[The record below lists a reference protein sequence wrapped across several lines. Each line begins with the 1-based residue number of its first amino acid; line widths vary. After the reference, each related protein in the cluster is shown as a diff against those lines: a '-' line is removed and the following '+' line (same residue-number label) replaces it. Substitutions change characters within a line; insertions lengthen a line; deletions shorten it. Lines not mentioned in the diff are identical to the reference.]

1 MFVIKFPFFVGIWL
15 IVTYYIIIFNNSLSI
30 SLHLYMQVISL
41 YNLSINEAK
50 QELYYV
56 MESMEIDLDKI
67 INKSEQVLTEP
78 HIKCLMKQLLEG
90 LKAIHFLGINHR
102 DIKPANLLVNQD
114 CQLRITD
121 FGLAR
126 FVGKGSP
133 DHDHL
138 NESVTPMTEYVV
150 TRWYRAPEI
159 LLAPGS
165 AYSDAIDIWSAGCV
179 CAEMFLRKPLFP
191 GEGYIDQV
199 QLIFKVIGLQDLD
212 DLGFTVSD
220 SVSNFLKYRCLS
232 LGESYSSL
240 LPGTSEE
247 SLQFLEAMLTVNP
260 FSRPSASLALTF
272 PFVSDAEV
280 LFDYKQ
286 LESVPPPLD
295 YFSFEYSNL
304 DSNELAELIRHDVE
318 RFNDDPLHSPEA
330 VVSEHSNTSRDS
342 DVTNEEGYST
352 ETESQSPTPID
363 EIERHEQLVEHDCIE
378 KSRNLR
384 KLSGSSW
391 NPFGKHNS
399 NAKRLDRQNSFART
413 SVDSSFILDSTL
425 KDGEF
430 EYERD
435 TKSEASLMS
444 EDANI
449 TSFSVG
455 AAALQ
460 SSHPHVPV
468 ITTVSEIAPIINM
481 NRQMDGRMHSKRVNP
496 ITKRLGESTV
506 LKPVDNKQCK
516 FSQSKGFP
524 LAGFSNESSL
534 AASNRL
540 CRSVSAKFGRATI
553 SVFSDLLTAPLQMPP
568 LLSNSV
574 SLNILGEEGS
584 ITTQTTSL
592 RDRQRHRTQRFSIV
606 DIDMQQKAALSDLL
620 LQRPSRN
627 RVSSIQGTIKSA
639 RSNSQS

>member
-1 MFVIKFPFFVGIWL
+1 MTLINEKLLVATVVDHHTFTVHRRYLFPQNKILGLGTYGVVASAFDSIRNTEVAIKRVRPYAEDEV
-15 IVTYYIIIFNNSLSI
+15 YAKQSLREI
-30 SLHLYMQVISL
+30 RCLSLLRSHPNVISL

-90 LKAIHFLGINHR
+90 LKAIHSLGINHR

-126 FVGKGSP
+126 FVGKGLP

-220 SVSNFLKYRCLS
+220 SVSNFLNYRCLS

-240 LPGTSEE
+240 FPGTSEE

-272 PFVSDAEV
+272 PFVSDAE
-280 LFDYKQ
+280 
-286 LESVPPPLD
+286 
-295 YFSFEYSNL
+295 
-304 DSNELAELIRHDVE
+304 
-318 RFNDDPLHSPEA
+318 
-330 VVSEHSNTSRDS
+330 
-342 DVTNEEGYST
+342 
-352 ETESQSPTPID
+352 
-363 EIERHEQLVEHDCIE
+363 
-378 KSRNLR
+378 
-384 KLSGSSW
+384 
-391 NPFGKHNS
+391 
-399 NAKRLDRQNSFART
+399 
-413 SVDSSFILDSTL
+413 
-425 KDGEF
+425 
-430 EYERD
+430 
-435 TKSEASLMS
+435 
-444 EDANI
+444 
-449 TSFSVG
+449 
-455 AAALQ
+455 
-460 SSHPHVPV
+460 
-468 ITTVSEIAPIINM
+468 
-481 NRQMDGRMHSKRVNP
+481 
-496 ITKRLGESTV
+496 
-506 LKPVDNKQCK
+506 
-516 FSQSKGFP
+516 
-524 LAGFSNESSL
+524 
-534 AASNRL
+534 
-540 CRSVSAKFGRATI
+540 
-553 SVFSDLLTAPLQMPP
+553 
-568 LLSNSV
+568 
-574 SLNILGEEGS
+574 
-584 ITTQTTSL
+584 
-592 RDRQRHRTQRFSIV
+592 
-606 DIDMQQKAALSDLL
+606 
-620 LQRPSRN
+620 
-627 RVSSIQGTIKSA
+627 
-639 RSNSQS
+639 